1 MLALNSIREFRTRPL
16 RTLLTLAGVAVT
28 TAMLADML
36 MLGRGITRSFG

>member
-1 MLALNSIREFRTRPL
+1 MLALNSIREFRMRPL

-36 MLGRGITRSFG
+36 MLGPRHDAELR